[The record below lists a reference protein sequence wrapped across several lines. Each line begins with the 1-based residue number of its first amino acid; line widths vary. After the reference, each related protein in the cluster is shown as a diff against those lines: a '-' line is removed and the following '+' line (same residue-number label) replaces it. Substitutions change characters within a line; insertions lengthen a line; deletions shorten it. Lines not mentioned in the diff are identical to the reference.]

1 MIKKDN
7 EQTNNERLA
16 KALAKVIK
24 DRGISK
30 RVVSDTCGVTPQALT
45 GWLKTGRIK
54 KTHFSALSKL
64 LDIDV
69 NGLFNGEV
77 VEMTI
82 ESDAINRLREAGYE
96 VIDRP
101 VLSYKRDDGKEAR
114 FVPDFVVNHQGRA
127 LYIDYIPDGAE
138 SSIYTHRANLAKEVG
153 HDVLT
158 INSNQMLNIVE
169 VVNKHL
175 KSNVFREDSPEYVAS
190 SNGWNSV
197 FKPVPVLCKL
207 KVSADGFFT
216 EENVEDDLFLDVRSK
231 DSSSFSVKVH
241 GDGMHPAIRHGWY
254 LVVEPGTNPKNGL
267 FVLVETADGQKLIKT
282 LIDADDGIVRLESV
296 NPDHGRTTLEESEI
310 IKIQAITMIVP
321 PSKALSIS

>member
-7 EQTNNERLA
+7 EQTSNQRLA

-24 DRGISK
+24 DKGIAK
-30 RVVSDTCGVTPQALT
+30 KVVSDSCGVTPQALT

-54 KTHFSALSKL
+54 KTHFAALRKI

-69 NGLFNGEV
+69 NGLLNGEV

-101 VLSYKRDDGKEAR
+101 ILDYKRANGSKAR
-114 FVPDFVVNHQGRA
+114 FVPDFVVNYQGRA
-127 LYIDYIPDGAE
+127 LYIDYIPDGQE
-138 SSIYTHRANLAKEVG
+138 PSVYTHRANLAKEVG
-153 HDVLT
+153 HDVLI
-158 INSNQMLNIVE
+158 INSNQMSNIVE

-175 KSNVFREDSPEYVAS
+175 KGNAFREDSPEYVS
-190 SNGWNSV
+190 SSSGWNSV
-197 FKPVPVLCKL
+197 FKPVPVIYKL
-207 KVSADGFFT
+207 KVSADGVFA
-216 EENVEDDLFLDVRSK
+216 EEKADDDLFLDVRSK
-231 DSSSFSVKVH
+231 DSSSFAVKVQ

-254 LVVEPGTNPKNGL
+254 MVVEPGTNPKNGL
-267 FVLVETADGQKLIKT
+267 FVLLEKKDGQKLIKT
-282 LIDADDGIVRLESV
+282 LIDTDDGLVRLESV

-310 IKIQAITMIVP
+310 NKIQAITMIVP
-321 PSKALSIS
+321 PSKALCLS